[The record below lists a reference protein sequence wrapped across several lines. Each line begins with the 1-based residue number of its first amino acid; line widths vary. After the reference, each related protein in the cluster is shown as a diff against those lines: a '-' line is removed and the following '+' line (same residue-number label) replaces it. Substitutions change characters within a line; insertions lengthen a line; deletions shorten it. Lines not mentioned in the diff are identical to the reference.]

1 METADQKWCWRMWSH
16 ICQMDQLILLLWLQL
31 IHQRSQACCSPWGHN
46 ELDTT
51 DQLNCTELYLSA
63 ISSAEACGISCQTG
77 PAPRHWVCNLH
88 PYPECDFSAG
98 HQSPRERSW
107 RKPILLP
114 NYHSRRA
121 ERSQEL
127 LGIFQSRCMG
137 GWMRCFLVK
146 VLFHFPE
153 ASPSTT
159 HHCSFMEWSVS
170 ICGSADLV
178 TRRFTMNL
186 TSTWTKDQIVHS
198 SKAENYSPFYF
209 PFQKISSNTA
219 HLKFWN

>member
-51 DQLNCTELYLSA
+51 DQLNCTELNLSA
-63 ISSAEACGISCQTG
+63 ISSAEACGISCRTG

-153 ASPSTT
+153 ASPQYHSPLFLYGVI
-159 HHCSFMEWSVS
+159 CVYRWEWRFSHQKVHNES
-170 ICGSADLV
+170 NQHMDQGSNSA
-178 TRRFTMNL
+178 F
-186 TSTWTKDQIVHS
+186 I
-198 SKAENYSPFYF
+198 
-209 PFQKISSNTA
+209 
-219 HLKFWN
+219 